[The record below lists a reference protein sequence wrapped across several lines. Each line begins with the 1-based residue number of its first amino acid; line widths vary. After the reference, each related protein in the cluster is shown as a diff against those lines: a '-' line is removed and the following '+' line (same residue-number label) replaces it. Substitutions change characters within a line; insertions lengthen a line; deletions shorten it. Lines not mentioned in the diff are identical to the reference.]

1 MADLQN
7 PLNAHLFLLIQNS
20 NIYGAFRTYNTI
32 STPPLN
38 FTCQATCQFKN
49 TEKLSLISL
58 LPLSGQSYWKRKY
71 NDCQK
76 I

>member
-7 PLNAHLFLLIQNS
+7 PLYAHLFLLIQNS
-20 NIYGAFRTYNTI
+20 HIYGAFRTYNTI
-32 STPPLN
+32 PSPPYK

-58 LPLSGQSYWKRKY
+58 LPLFGQSYWKRKL
-71 NDCQK
+71 NDRQ
-76 I
+76 

>member
-7 PLNAHLFLLIQNS
+7 PLYAHLFLLIQNS
-20 NIYGAFRTYNTI
+20 NIYGVFKTYNTI
-32 STPPLN
+32 SSPWLK

-58 LPLSGQSYWKRKY
+58 PPFFGQSYWKG
-71 NDCQK
+71 N
-76 I
+76 